1 MDKYLWFHVS
11 KRYFSGFVDSAF
23 CSGLLKILK
32 WHRLLRETSSSLHKF
47 HSSGRG
53 TALYTSPYLGLGGLR
68 VDGIG
73 LRPLMALSLS
83 GPRKPVCTLTQRGY
97 VCLGT
102 VSRLDALFGHCAFV
116 RSRNSSPVKYFLVFS
131 LSHLSYSPLDLWG
144 KAKLKWAE

>member
-1 MDKYLWFHVS
+1 MSVNDNILIIL
-11 KRYFSGFVDSAF
+11 DSAL

-32 WHRLLRETSSSLHKF
+32 CHRLLRETSSRLHKF

-53 TALYTSPYLGLGGLR
+53 TTLYTSPYLGLGGLR

-73 LRPLMALSLS
+73 LRPLVAFSLS

-102 VSRLDALFGHCAFV
+102 VSRLDAWLGATLSFSLGTLF
-116 RSRNSSPVKYFLVFS
+116 RLSIFLVFS
-131 LSHLSYSPLDLWG
+131 LSLLSCSPLDL
-144 KAKLKWAE
+144 

>member
-1 MDKYLWFHVS
+1 MSVNDNIL
-11 KRYFSGFVDSAF
+11 GFVESAF

-32 WHRLLRETSSSLHKF
+32 CHGLLRETSSSLHKF
-47 HSSGRG
+47 QSSGRL

-73 LRPLMALSLS
+73 LRPLMAFSLS

-102 VSRLDALFGHCAFV
+102 VSRLDAWLGTAL
-116 RSRNSSPVKYFLVFS
+116 SFS
-131 LSHLSYSPLDLWG
+131 LENLCRLSIFWFSVRLVYHTHRWIFEVKQSLNERISLI
-144 KAKLKWAE
+144 

>member
-1 MDKYLWFHVS
+1 MSVNDNILV
-11 KRYFSGFVDSAF
+11 FVDSAL

-73 LRPLMALSLS
+73 LRPLMAFSLS

-102 VSRLDALFGHCAFV
+102 VSRLDAQLGTVLSFVLETLFRLSIIFWFSVCLIYHAHRWIFEIQQSLNE
-116 RSRNSSPVKYFLVFS
+116 RSS
-131 LSHLSYSPLDLWG
+131 LIIQY
-144 KAKLKWAE
+144 

>member
-1 MDKYLWFHVS
+1 MSVNDNILVS
-11 KRYFSGFVDSAF
+11 VDSAF

-32 WHRLLRETSSSLHKF
+32 CHRLLRETSSSLRKF
-47 HSSGRG
+47 QSSGRG

-102 VSRLDALFGHCAFV
+102 VSRLDAALSFSLGTLC
-116 RSRNSSPVKYFLVFS
+116 RLSIFLVSVCLIYHTHRWIFEVKQSFNERSS
-131 LSHLSYSPLDLWG
+131 LIIQD
-144 KAKLKWAE
+144 